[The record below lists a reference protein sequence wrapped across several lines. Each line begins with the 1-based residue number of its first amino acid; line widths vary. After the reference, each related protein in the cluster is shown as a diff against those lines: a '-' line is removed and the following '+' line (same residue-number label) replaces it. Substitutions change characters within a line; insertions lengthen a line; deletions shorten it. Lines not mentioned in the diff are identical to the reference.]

1 MTDPKQAILNKASAH
16 CQQLGERLTPKR
28 ERLLDLLLA
37 ADGPK
42 SAYDLISDHQA
53 AFGEAPAAMS
63 VYRMLNFLVEAGLA
77 HKLAT
82 TNQFLA
88 CAHINCDHDHEVPQ
102 FLICDRCQ
110 AVEEVGIQRTLM
122 AELKASANR
131 VGFQMGSQQLEV
143 HGLCARCALLPQT
156 ADL

>member
-1 MTDPKQAILNKASAH
+1 MTDQKQAILDKASAH

-53 AFGEAPAAMS
+53 AYGEAPAAMS
-63 VYRMLNFLVEAGLA
+63 VYRMLNFLVDAGLA

-88 CAHINCDHDHEVPQ
+88 CSHISCDHDHEVPQ

-110 AVEEVGIQRTLM
+110 AVEEVGMQRALM
-122 AELKASANR
+122 AELKASASR

-143 HGLCARCALLPQT
+143 HGLCARCAQAAAIPD
-156 ADL
+156 A